1 MCSQLAASN
10 PYRASEWY
18 LDGYLT
24 AGSNPYG
31 ANVDRIST
39 EYMGAGVR
47 IGLID
52 QGFDISHP
60 DLAGRFDLASSYDP
74 HDTGTVNIMPDSTSD
89 VHGTWVAGVVGARG
103 DNNYG
108 TIGVAP
114 EATLVGYYMRTGL
127 GGSSRAEISDLLARQ
142 VNVDI
147 SNNSWGYTSAFSD
160 NFRDVNWAVMQD

>member
-1 MCSQLAASN
+1 MSKINSSKQAGVDAVGNGDGVADVMPAAQADLTAEQAYANTIAASN

-60 DLAGRFDLASSYDP
+60 DLAGRFDLASSYD
-74 HDTGTVNIMPDSTSD
+74 
-89 VHGTWVAGVVGARG
+89 
-103 DNNYG
+103 
-108 TIGVAP
+108 
-114 EATLVGYYMRTGL
+114 
-127 GGSSRAEISDLLARQ
+127 
-142 VNVDI
+142 
-147 SNNSWGYTSAFSD
+147 
-160 NFRDVNWAVMQD
+160 